1 MAKNTYFTHG
11 TRNEQ
16 ILQGNLVDEYLKMF
30 GLDIIYIPRKLIKKD
45 TILNDE
51 VISEF
56 NDAYQMSAYL
66 ENFAGFDGN
75 GDFLTKFGIQSSDEV
90 KLIISRGM
98 YEDFVA
104 YSMTGAENIEVGS
117 RPQEGDLVWFPLSAN
132 LFEIKFVEHEDP
144 FYQFGKLFTYKL
156 TCELFQYSG
165 ETGGADGILDGQ
177 VDEGFIVKY
186 YYDSITGAPSIGE
199 TVTGG
204 TSGTTAKVNLWNTTE
219 SWVELRAFN
228 GEFQTGETLTGSD
241 SGFTINITT
250 FDELNIKD
258 AYADNLDFETLGD
271 SLVDFTEINPFGEFG
286 NRS

>member
-30 GLDIIYIPRKLIKKD
+30 GLDIIYIPRKLVRKD
-45 TILNDE
+45 NILNDE
-51 VISEF
+51 IISEF
-56 NDAYQMSAYL
+56 NDSYVMPGYL
-66 ENFAGFDGN
+66 ENYQGFEGN
-75 GDFLTKFGIQSSDEV
+75 GDFLTKFGIQSSDEI
-90 KLIISRGM
+90 KLVISRGM

-104 YSMTGAENIEVGS
+104 YSLTGAENIEVGS

-144 FYQFGKLFTYKL
+144 FYQFGKLYTYKL

-177 VDEGFIVKY
+177 IDEGFIVKY

>member
-1 MAKNTYFTHG
+1 
-11 TRNEQ
+11 
-16 ILQGNLVDEYLKMF
+16 L
-30 GLDIIYIPRKLIKKD
+30 
-45 TILNDE
+45 
-51 VISEF
+51 
-56 NDAYQMSAYL
+56 
-66 ENFAGFDGN
+66 
-75 GDFLTKFGIQSSDEV
+75 
-90 KLIISRGM
+90 
-98 YEDFVA
+98 
-104 YSMTGAENIEVGS
+104 TGATNIEVGS

-144 FYQFGKLFTYKL
+144 FYQFGKLYTYKL

-165 ETGGADGILDGQ
+165 ETGGGSGILDSQ
-177 VDEGFIVKY
+177 VDEGFVIKY
-186 YYDSITGAPSIGE
+186 YYNAITGAPSIGE
-199 TVTGG
+199 TVTGSV
-204 TSGTTAKVNLWNTTE
+204 TGTTAKVNLWNTTE
-219 SWVELRAFN
+219 SWVELRSFN

>member
-16 ILQGNLVDEYLKMF
+16 ILQSNLVDEYLKMF
-30 GLDIIYIPRKLIKKD
+30 GLDIVYIPRKLVRKD

-56 NDAYQMSAYL
+56 NDSYIMSGYL
-66 ENFAGFDGN
+66 ENFSGFDGN
-75 GDFLTKFGIQSSDEV
+75 GDFLTKFGIQSSDEINLV
-90 KLIISRGM
+90 ISRGM

-104 YSMTGAENIEVGS
+104 YSMTGAENVEVGS

-144 FYQFGKLFTYKL
+144 FYQFGKLYTYKL
-156 TCELFQYSG
+156 KCELYQYSG
-165 ETGGADGILDGQ
+165 ETAGADGILDSQ
-177 VDEGFIVKY
+177 VDEGFVVKY
-186 YYDSITGAPSIGE
+186 YYNNLAGAPSIGE
-199 TVTGG
+199 TVTGSV
-204 TSGTTAKVNLWNTTE
+204 TGTTARVNKWNSGE
-219 SWVELRAFN
+219 SWVELSAFD

-271 SLVDFTEINPFGEFG
+271 NLLDFTEVNPFGEFG

>member
-16 ILQGNLVDEYLKMF
+16 ILNGNLVDEYLKMF
-30 GLDIIYIPRKLIKKD
+30 GLDIVYIPRKLIRKD

-56 NDAYQMSAYL
+56 NESYIMSAYL

-75 GDFLTKFGIQSSDEV
+75 GDFLTKFGIQSSDEI
-90 KLIISRGM
+90 KLVISRNM

-104 YSMTGAENIEVGS
+104 YSLTGATNIEVGS

-144 FYQFGKLFTYKL
+144 FYQFGKLYTYKL
-156 TCELFQYSG
+156 TCELYQYSG
-165 ETGGADGILDGQ
+165 ETGGGSGILDSQ
-177 VDEGFIVKY
+177 VDEGYVVKY
-186 YYDSITGAPSIGE
+186 YYNAITGAPSIGE

-204 TSGTTAKVNLWNTTE
+204 TSGTTAKVNKWSTTE

>member
-16 ILQGNLVDEYLKMF
+16 ILQQNLVDEHLKMF
-30 GLDIIYIPRKLIKKD
+30 GLDIVYIPRKLVRKD

-51 VISEF
+51 IISEF
-56 NDAYQMSAYL
+56 NDSYILSAYL
-66 ENFAGFDGN
+66 ENFGGFEGN
-75 GDFLTKFGIQSSDEV
+75 GDFLTKFGIQSSDEINLV
-90 KLIISRGM
+90 ISRGM

-117 RPQEGDLVWFPLSAN
+117 RPQEGDLIFFPLSAN

-144 FYQFGKLFTYKL
+144 FYQFGKLYTYKL
-156 TCELFQYSG
+156 KCELFQYSG
-165 ETGGADGILDGQ
+165 ETAGADGILDSQ
-177 VDEGFIVKY
+177 VDEGFVIKY
-186 YYDSITGAPSIGE
+186 YYDSITGAPTIGE
-199 TVTGG
+199 EVTGSI
-204 TSGTTAKVNLWNTTE
+204 TGTTAKVNFWNQNE

-228 GEFQTGETLTGSD
+228 GEFQTGETLTGSS
-241 SGFTINITT
+241 SGFSINITT

-271 SLVDFTEINPFGEFG
+271 NLLDFTEFNPFGEFG

>member
-1 MAKNTYFTHG
+1 
-11 TRNEQ
+11 
-16 ILQGNLVDEYLKMF
+16 
-30 GLDIIYIPRKLIKKD
+30 
-45 TILNDE
+45 
-51 VISEF
+51 
-56 NDAYQMSAYL
+56 MSGYL

-75 GDFLTKFGIQSSDEV
+75 GDFLTKFGIQSSDEI
-90 KLIISRGM
+90 KLVISRGM

-104 YSMTGAENIEVGS
+104 YSLTGATNIEVGS

-144 FYQFGKLFTYKL
+144 FYQFGKLYTYKL

-165 ETGGADGILDGQ
+165 ETGGDSGILDTQ

-204 TSGTTAKVNLWNTTE
+204 TSGTTAKVNKWNTTE

-228 GEFQTGETLTGSD
+228 GEFQVGETLTGSD

-258 AYADNLDFETLGD
+258 SYADNLDFETLGD
-271 SLVDFTEINPFGEFG
+271 NLLDFTEFNPFGEFG

>member
-11 TRNEQ
+11 TMNEQ
-16 ILQGNLVDEYLKMF
+16 ILQQNLVDEHLKMF
-30 GLDIIYIPRKLIKKD
+30 GLDIVYIPRKLVRKD

-66 ENFAGFDGN
+66 ENFAGFEGN
-75 GDFLTKFGIQSSDEV
+75 GDFLTKFGIQSSDEI
-90 KLIISRGM
+90 KLVISRGM

-104 YSMTGAENIEVGS
+104 YSMTGATNVEVGS

-156 TCELFQYSG
+156 TCELFQYTG
-165 ETGGADGILDGQ
+165 ETGGGDGILDSQ
-177 VDEGFIVKY
+177 VDEGFVVKY
-186 YYDSITGAPSIGE
+186 YYNNLAGAPSIGE
-199 TVTGG
+199 TVTGSV
-204 TSGTTAKVNLWNTTE
+204 TGTTARVNKWNSGE
-219 SWVELRAFN
+219 SWVELSAFD

-258 AYADNLDFETLGD
+258 SYADNLEFETLGD
-271 SLVDFTEINPFGEFG
+271 NLLDFTEFNPFGEFG

>member
-16 ILQGNLVDEYLKMF
+16 ILQQNLVDEHLKMF
-30 GLDIIYIPRKLIKKD
+30 GLDIVYIPRKLVRKD

-66 ENFAGFDGN
+66 ENFAGFEGN
-75 GDFLTKFGIQSSDEV
+75 GDFLTKFGIQSSDEI
-90 KLIISRGM
+90 KLVISRGM

-104 YSMTGAENIEVGS
+104 YSMTGAENVEVGS

-144 FYQFGKLFTYKL
+144 FYQFGKLYTYKL
-156 TCELFQYSG
+156 KCELYQYSG
-165 ETGGADGILDGQ
+165 ETAGGDGILDSQ
-177 VDEGFIVKY
+177 VDEGFVVKY

-199 TVTGG
+199 TVTGSV
-204 TSGTTAKVNLWNTTE
+204 TGTTARVNKWNSGE
-219 SWVELRAFN
+219 SWVELSAFD

>member
-16 ILQGNLVDEYLKMF
+16 ILQQNLVDEYLKMF
-30 GLDIIYIPRKLIKKD
+30 GLDIVYIPRKLVRKD

-51 VISEF
+51 IISEF
-56 NDAYQMSAYL
+56 NDSYILSAYL
-66 ENFAGFDGN
+66 ENFGGFEGN
-75 GDFLTKFGIQSSDEV
+75 GDFLTKFGIQSSDEINLV
-90 KLIISRGM
+90 ISRGM

-104 YSMTGAENIEVGS
+104 YSMTGATNIEVGS
-117 RPQEGDLVWFPLSAN
+117 RPQEGDLIFFPLSAN

-144 FYQFGKLFTYKL
+144 FYQFGKLYTYKL
-156 TCELFQYSG
+156 KCELFQYSG
-165 ETGGADGILDGQ
+165 ETAGGDGILDSQ
-177 VDEGFIVKY
+177 VDEGFVIKY
-186 YYDSITGAPSIGE
+186 YYDSITGAPTIGE
-199 TVTGG
+199 EVTGSI
-204 TSGTTAKVNLWNTTE
+204 TGTTAKVNFWNQTE

-228 GEFQTGETLTGSD
+228 GEFQTGETLTGGS
-241 SGFTINITT
+241 SGFSINITT

-271 SLVDFTEINPFGEFG
+271 NLLDFTEFNPFGEFG

>member
-16 ILQGNLVDEYLKMF
+16 ILQSNLVDEYLKMF
-30 GLDIIYIPRKLIKKD
+30 GLDIVYIPRKLVRKD

-56 NDAYQMSAYL
+56 NDSYIMSGYL
-66 ENFAGFDGN
+66 ENFSGFDGN
-75 GDFLTKFGIQSSDEV
+75 GDFLTKFGIQSSDEINLV
-90 KLIISRGM
+90 ISRGM

-104 YSMTGAENIEVGS
+104 YSMTGAENVEVGS

-144 FYQFGKLFTYKL
+144 FYQFGKLYTYKL
-156 TCELFQYSG
+156 KCELYQYSG
-165 ETGGADGILDGQ
+165 ETAGGDGILDSQ
-177 VDEGFIVKY
+177 VDEGFVVKY
-186 YYDSITGAPSIGE
+186 YYNNLAGAPSIGE
-199 TVTGG
+199 TVTGSV
-204 TSGTTAKVNLWNTTE
+204 TGTTARVNKWNSGE
-219 SWVELRAFN
+219 SWVELSAFD